1 MDMIANGIRSHEGHE
16 KPAARTPNSANA
28 RARALAYA
36 DAARKQATLAAD
48 ITRQAVAE
56 IRKRPVLATA
66 TAGTLGLVLGGVV
79 FPSWGRLAFVAT
91 MGYFANEV
99 WRREGRIQVDQLVA
113 ALGQT
118 PDPSDTTSP
127 SEAATKS
134 VTDSARA
141 I

>member
-1 MDMIANGIRSHEGHE
+1 MDMIANGIRSHEAHE
-16 KPAARTPNSANA
+16 KPAGRPPESVGARV
-28 RARALAYA
+28 RAAAYA
-36 DAARKQATLAAD
+36 DALRKQVTVAAD
-48 ITRQAVAE
+48 FARQAAAE

-127 SEAATKS
+127 SEGR
-134 VTDSARA
+134 D
-141 I
+141 